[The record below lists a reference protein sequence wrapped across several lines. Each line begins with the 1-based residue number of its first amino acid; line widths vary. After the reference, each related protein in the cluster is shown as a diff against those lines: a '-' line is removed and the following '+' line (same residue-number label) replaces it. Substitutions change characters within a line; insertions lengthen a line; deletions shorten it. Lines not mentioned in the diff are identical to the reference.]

1 MNPNQQ
7 TEVTIVHD
15 KTFEVIKSAVNKL
28 CNFIRPTFGP
38 ATNKVIISK
47 ILNRGVFDDGV
58 QIARDYELSDPAENA
73 IVNIIREVAIRT
85 NDRVGDGTTGSLLM
99 LQSIINEVGHKTRF
113 NGRQIEKELK
123 RGLEEVKAQLL
134 KQAKK
139 IKTKEEFKKVALVA
153 FDDEKIA
160 EMIADL
166 YVKLGN
172 EGTITI
178 AKSPIMETTVEMSE
192 GIKIDKGYIANSMV
206 INPERMETVLE
217 KPYILLTDYRITEA
231 NDLLPIMNQMI
242 KENKRELVIICDN
255 LEQNA
260 LATAIVN
267 RMQNIFLIVA
277 VALPK
282 DQKITLEDMALM
294 TGSRLFSE
302 SKGDKLELASIKDLG
317 RSERFICR
325 RDESIIVG
333 PKGKKS
339 DIATAINS
347 LRTAIKSEQDEK
359 KKNEMMKRLS
369 GFTNS
374 IAVIKVGAPTQNEQK
389 TLNYKVEDAVQ
400 AVKAAGKS
408 GVVCGAGRALAQV
421 RTSSSILNE
430 ALQYPSQQLMENMGL
445 PESLGLDDDHVMN
458 VVTGKVGPFMGVGVI
473 DPVDVLIAGVES
485 AVSIAS
491 ILITSSG
498 IICEAPK
505 KPPII

>member
-267 RMQNIFLIVA
+267 RMQNIFL
-277 VALPK
+277 
-282 DQKITLEDMALM
+282 
-294 TGSRLFSE
+294 
-302 SKGDKLELASIKDLG
+302 
-317 RSERFICR
+317 
-325 RDESIIVG
+325 
-333 PKGKKS
+333 
-339 DIATAINS
+339 
-347 LRTAIKSEQDEK
+347 
-359 KKNEMMKRLS
+359 
-369 GFTNS
+369 
-374 IAVIKVGAPTQNEQK
+374 
-389 TLNYKVEDAVQ
+389 
-400 AVKAAGKS
+400 
-408 GVVCGAGRALAQV
+408 
-421 RTSSSILNE
+421 
-430 ALQYPSQQLMENMGL
+430 
-445 PESLGLDDDHVMN
+445 
-458 VVTGKVGPFMGVGVI
+458 
-473 DPVDVLIAGVES
+473 
-485 AVSIAS
+485 
-491 ILITSSG
+491 
-498 IICEAPK
+498 
-505 KPPII
+505 